1 MEPYGAQMGCI
12 TDRPALAAFLV
23 AAASMRILVTLCLAS
38 QSSEAHLLTAFSRG
52 RERSI
57 ESDIRLVMES
67 LEDVEEATLLSSA
80 LAVKEKVAFS
90 VHGQGLSLGIF
101 PAVYRTSESPVA
113 IFGRAGTLVRYS
125 AVWMETLFIIVAAE
139 IMFNICSSFVV
150 GIAAVQAR
158 LDGQRYFHDTFSLT
172 RSQPVEMDGHCKVCA
187 AFVDQVSAD
196 QWRLLR
202 HPLGYI
208 YLMWLVGNP
217 RPFNGIP
224 VCSGDPKRRD
234 RI

>member
-1 MEPYGAQMGCI
+1 M
-12 TDRPALAAFLV
+12 
-23 AAASMRILVTLCLAS
+23 
-38 QSSEAHLLTAFSRG
+38 
-52 RERSI
+52 
-57 ESDIRLVMES
+57 
-67 LEDVEEATLLSSA
+67 
-80 LAVKEKVAFS
+80 
-90 VHGQGLSLGIF
+90 
-101 PAVYRTSESPVA
+101 
-113 IFGRAGTLVRYS
+113 
-125 AVWMETLFIIVAAE
+125 
-139 IMFNICSSFVV
+139 

-158 LDGQRYFHDTFSLT
+158 LDGQRSVGVLLRRVGIAVRYFHDTFSLT
-172 RSQPVEMDGHCKVCA
+172 RSQPVEMDGHCKGTCVIVTGPVCSAVCA